1 MPREDNIS
9 YIALTYFIIA
19 LLLIASDSVMMGE
32 EVNSSEKATCTA
44 RFSPFA
50 VRTGIRLVDAVVGV
64 DAISEG
70 TTSILLSDCC
80 CCCCCI
86 CKRTGGGII
95 TLTFGFGNS
104 EGFLTIV
111 VASELTCVACVDD
124 SLAFDDNNTKGGDC
138 GKDDCM
144 RVYMCECV
152 EV

>member
-1 MPREDNIS
+1 
-9 YIALTYFIIA
+9 
-19 LLLIASDSVMMGE
+19 MMGE